1 MKPFRGLAS
10 AARWCWKK
18 ARRGISSFGRTL
30 SAIPRRGW
38 QWVSRVIR
46 KAGRALTAIPR
57 RGWQWAK
64 AGLKVATSRR
74 GLAVLAALAVVFV
87 LGIVVS
93 QAWLSSGSD
102 DTDQAGEGS
111 ASVSEP
117 TPTTPDSSA
126 VPTITTPGTDPQP
139 IPTAPGPDP
148 VPTTS
153 TPEADPDPSPEP
165 PPVTPE
171 PSPTPIYVVFDQT
184 PPSYEQALKSALLL
198 APDILTPSNCR
209 SPLPRD
215 DLLPNA
221 PRTYRY
227 GVHQG
232 VDFQCITLG
241 HPAVAALDGRV
252 VVVVGDYQDPDS
264 DDRDLLLD
272 VGSHLQA
279 TPPFTLLSL
288 YGNYVV
294 IDHGLIDDV
303 GHVVTVYAHL
313 EEVDPAIRVGLPIRA
328 GQRVGEIGNRGT
340 EAAANGDFGYD
351 PHLHWEL
358 HINNL
363 YLGAGL
369 SAAET
374 RQVYTTLF
382 SESLG

>member
-1 MKPFRGLAS
+1 MKPFRGLAF
-10 AARWCWKK
+10 AARWCWMR
-18 ARRGISSFGRTL
+18 ARRGISSIGRTL
-30 SAIPRRGW
+30 IAIPRRGW
-38 QWVSRVIR
+38 QWASRTTK
-46 KAGRALTAIPR
+46 KARRALIAIPR

-74 GLAVLAALAVVFV
+74 GLTVLAALAVVFV

-93 QAWLSSGSD
+93 QAWLSSDSD
-102 DTDQAGEGS
+102 DTDQASGGS
-111 ASVSEP
+111 ASESEP
-117 TPTTPDSSA
+117 TPTAPDPSA
-126 VPTITTPGTDPQP
+126 VPTTTTPGTDPQP
-139 IPTAPGPDP
+139 IPTVPDP
-148 VPTTS
+148 SPTPTPS
-153 TPEADPDPSPEP
+153 TPEAEPDPDPA
-165 PPVTPE
+165 PVTPE

-198 APDILTPSNCR
+198 APDILTPSNCQ

-232 VDFQCITLG
+232 VDFQCFTLG
-241 HPAVAALDGRV
+241 HSAFAALDGRV

-264 DDRDLLLD
+264 GDRDLLLD
-272 VGSHLQA
+272 IGSDLKA

-303 GHVVTVYAHL
+303 GHVVTIYAHL

-340 EAAANGDFGYD
+340 EAAANGDFDYD